1 MPTNNLNVPAKLVG
15 MEMIVLV
22 QNLKTTVKMA
32 FMIKF
37 ALKMVNANVESVNVI
52 QMNSVE
58 NFARRKQILFV
69 RPWGL
74 ASWEKLNTLTT
85 LTKSALKVTRRI
97 DLAKTFI
104 NSVKRKTKNQRR
116 HIISMS
122 LMQMN
127 VVTMVMLQLA
137 PRIALLWLK
146 ELVEVNQMWEELAK
160 CPTTPQVAIMNIH
173 LKMGIVKSKFT
184 IPNWTLMTIMKRRP

>member
-1 MPTNNLNVPAKLVG
+1 MATENVTHVMPTNNLNVPAKLVG

-58 NFARRKQILFV
+58 NFARRKKTLFV

-74 ASWEKLNTLTT
+74 ASWQKLNILTT
-85 LTKSALKVTRRI
+85 
-97 DLAKTFI
+97 
-104 NSVKRKTKNQRR
+104 
-116 HIISMS
+116 
-122 LMQMN
+122 
-127 VVTMVMLQLA
+127 
-137 PRIALLWLK
+137 K
-146 ELVEVNQMWEELAK
+146 EL
-160 CPTTPQVAIMNIH
+160 
-173 LKMGIVKSKFT
+173 
-184 IPNWTLMTIMKRRP
+184 